1 MNEAAFARVATSFAA
16 FHQEFAPLFGR
27 REAQERSE
35 QYVRGLLVQQTDRRN
50 AENVAE
56 CIEGATPR
64 ALQRLLTEAPWATE
78 PVIARLQAYLG
89 PRLNTPEGIFVLDES
104 GFPKQG
110 QRSVGVSHQYCGV
123 LGKVANCQMGVFLAY
138 ASARGHALVDTR
150 LFLPERWTKDQAR
163 CQAAGVPTDVTFQ
176 SKALLGLAMLRQARA
191 AGHLQG
197 CRVTADDAYG
207 EVPSLRDALDAE
219 DWEYVLEVP
228 STTSVFTTLP
238 ALELPV
244 RTGRGR
250 PFTVP
255 RLAPEATPAQ
265 AVPAVAASLTP
276 AAWQDLTVA
285 EGAQGPRTY
294 QFAALRVWESR
305 EGLPGRACWLLL
317 RHNLDGSEP
326 RSYLANLPADTAL
339 LTLAQI
345 AAARWVIETDFQTA
359 KGEAGLDEY
368 EVRSW
373 RSWHHHITLA
383 LLAAA
388 FLLTLQQDWGGKHAP
403 HHSYPAQS
411 PAPRALAPAPVHRP
425 GFAPLAHR
433 YPSAQRARK
442 TFSSQT
448 PLGQAA

>member
-1 MNEAAFARVATSFAA
+1 MEQAEFERVAASFAA
-16 FHQEFAPLFGR
+16 FHATFGPLFGR
-27 REAQERSE
+27 KDTQRRSE

-56 CIEGATPR
+56 CVEGATPR
-64 ALQRLLTEAPWATE
+64 ALQRLLTESPWPTAP
-78 PVIARLQAYLG
+78 VLARLQGYLG
-89 PRLNTPEGIFVLDES
+89 PRVNTAEGVFVLDES

-138 ASARGHALVDTR
+138 ASARGHALVDMR
-150 LFLPERWTKDQAR
+150 LFLPERWTTDRAR
-163 CQAAGVPTDVTFQ
+163 CQAAGVPAAVTFQ
-176 SKALLGLAMLRQARA
+176 SKAALGLAMLRQARA
-191 AGHLQG
+191 LGHLQG

-219 DWEYVLEVP
+219 GWEYVLEVP
-228 STTSVFTTLP
+228 STTYVFTALP
-238 ALELPV
+238 AVVVPERV
-244 RTGRGR
+244 GRGR
-250 PFTVP
+250 RCTVP
-255 RLAPEATPAQ
+255 RLAPGATPAQ
-265 AVPAVAASLTP
+265 AIPAVAVALAPTV
-276 AAWQDLTVA
+276 WQDLTVA

-326 RSYLANLPADTAL
+326 RFYLANLPPETVL

-345 AAARWVIETDFQTA
+345 AAVRWVIETDFQTA

-373 RSWHHHITLA
+373 QSWQHHITLA
-383 LLAAA
+383 LLAAT
-388 FLLTLQQDWGGKHAP
+388 FLLILQQDWGGKYAPDHADA
-403 HHSYPAQS
+403 AQS
-411 PAPRALAPAPVHRP
+411 PAAGTIAAAPLHRS
-425 GFAPLAHR
+425 GFAPVAYYH
-433 YPSAQRARK
+433 PTAQRTR
-442 TFSSQT
+442 QT
-448 PLGQAA
+448 LTPQTALGQTA